1 MKKKILFIASNL
13 NTGGVQ
19 KSLIS
24 LLNCFDF
31 DKYDVDLY
39 LLSKEG
45 VLQDFVPKNV
55 NFIELNFDSS
65 FFKKFPYCIKELCR
79 NKSFYLI
86 YKRLVHVLI
95 SRVDRGYGAIYMSKV
110 IPKIDK
116 KYDAIID
123 YGGQQLCYYMVD
135 KLDASKKI
143 TFFHNNYKNW
153 DYYFRAD
160 KKYYDKVDYIFTV
173 SNECKKSLI
182 DYFPK
187 CKNKIG
193 VIHNIVSEKT
203 IKKMSKYNV
212 FNNKKFNPSGK
223 EIKLLTLGRPTL
235 DKGYDYCIKVC
246 KMLKNEGYD
255 FKWYSIG
262 MSNEIE
268 KFKQMAKEY
277 SVEDRFI
284 FLEETTNPYKYIDK
298 VDICVHPSRF
308 EGKAIAVDEMKI
320 LCKPIL
326 ITNFDTVYD
335 QIENGIEGIIV
346 DMDEES
352 IFNKLKELIESEDL
366 RNKLIRNLESK
377 DFSNEYEVLKLYTV
391 IEE

>member
-39 LLSKEG
+39 LLSREG

-55 NFIELNFDSS
+55 NFIELNFDPS
-65 FFKKFPYCIKELCR
+65 FFKKFPYCIKELCK

-95 SRVDRGYGAIYMSKV
+95 SRIDKGYGAIYMSKL

-135 KLDASKKI
+135 ILEANKKI
-143 TFFHNNYKNW
+143 TFFHSNYKNW
-153 DYYFRAD
+153 GYYFNAD
-160 KKYYDKVDYIFTV
+160 KRYYDKVDYIFTI
-173 SNECKKSLI
+173 SETCKNSLMN
-182 DYFPK
+182 YFPQQK
-187 CKNKIG
+187 DKIMY
-193 VIHNIVSEKT
+193 NIVSEKI
-203 IKKMSKYNV
+203 IKKMSKDTD
-212 FNNKKFNPSGK
+212 FNKMFELNENI
-223 EIKLLTLGRPTL
+223 IKILTLGRPTL
-235 DKGYDYCIKVC
+235 EKGYDYCIKVC
-246 KMLKNEGYD
+246 KMLKDEGYD
-255 FKWYSIG
+255 LKWYSIG

-277 SVEDRFI
+277 SVEDIFI
-284 FLEETTNPYKYIDK
+284 FLGETSNPYKYIDK
-298 VDICVHPSRF
+298 IDICVHPSRF

-335 QIENGIEGIIV
+335 QIENGTEGIIV
-346 DMDEES
+346 NMDEES
-352 IFNKLKELIESEDL
+352 IFNGLKELIESNDL
-366 RNKLIRNLESK
+366 RNKLIKNLESR
-377 DFSNEYEVLKLYTV
+377 DFSNEYEILKLYKA
-391 IEE
+391 IES

>member
-39 LLSKEG
+39 LLSREG

-55 NFIELNFDSS
+55 NFIELNFDPS
-65 FFKKFPYCIKELCR
+65 FFKKFPYCIKELCK

-95 SRVDRGYGAIYMSKV
+95 SRIDKGYGAIYMSKL

-135 KLDASKKI
+135 ILEANKKI
-143 TFFHNNYKNW
+143 TFFHSNYKNW
-153 DYYFRAD
+153 GYYFNAD
-160 KKYYDKVDYIFTV
+160 KRYYDKVDYIFTI
-173 SNECKKSLI
+173 SETCKNSLMN
-182 DYFPK
+182 YFPQQK
-187 CKNKIG
+187 DKIH
-193 VIHNIVSEKT
+193 VMYNIVSEKI
-203 IKKMSKYNV
+203 IKKMSKDTD
-212 FNNKKFNPSGK
+212 FNKMFELNENI
-223 EIKLLTLGRPTL
+223 IKILTLGRPTL
-235 DKGYDYCIKVC
+235 EKGYDYCIKVC
-246 KMLKNEGYD
+246 KMLKDEGYD
-255 FKWYSIG
+255 LKWYSIG

-277 SVEDRFI
+277 SVEDIFI
-284 FLEETTNPYKYIDK
+284 FLGETSNPYKYIDK
-298 VDICVHPSRF
+298 IDICVHPSRF

-335 QIENGIEGIIV
+335 QIENGTEGIIV
-346 DMDEES
+346 NMDEES
-352 IFNKLKELIESEDL
+352 IFNGLKELIESNDL
-366 RNKLIRNLESK
+366 RNKLIKNLESR
-377 DFSNEYEVLKLYTV
+377 DFSNEYEILKLYKA
-391 IEE
+391 IES

>member
-39 LLSKEG
+39 LLSREG

-55 NFIELNFDSS
+55 NFIELNFDPS
-65 FFKKFPYCIKELCR
+65 FFKKFPYCIKELCK

-95 SRVDRGYGAIYMSKV
+95 SRIDKGYGAIYMSKL

-135 KLDASKKI
+135 ILEANKKI
-143 TFFHNNYKNW
+143 TFFHSNYKNW
-153 DYYFRAD
+153 GYYFNAD
-160 KKYYDKVDYIFTV
+160 KRYYDKVDYIFTI
-173 SNECKKSLI
+173 SETCKNSLMN
-182 DYFPK
+182 YFPQQK
-187 CKNKIG
+187 DKIH
-193 VIHNIVSEKT
+193 VMYNIVSEKI
-203 IKKMSKYNV
+203 IKKMSKDTD
-212 FNNKKFNPSGK
+212 FNKMFELNENI
-223 EIKLLTLGRPTL
+223 IKILTLGRPTL
-235 DKGYDYCIKVC
+235 EKGYDYCIKVC
-246 KMLKNEGYD
+246 KMLKDEGYD
-255 FKWYSIG
+255 LKWYSIG

-277 SVEDRFI
+277 SVEDIFI
-284 FLEETTNPYKYIDK
+284 FLGETSNPYKYIDK
-298 VDICVHPSRF
+298 IDICVHPSRF

-335 QIENGIEGIIV
+335 QIENGTEGIIV
-346 DMDEES
+346 NMDEES
-352 IFNKLKELIESEDL
+352 IFNGLKELIESNDL
-366 RNKLIRNLESK
+366 RNKLIKNLESR
-377 DFSNEYEVLKLYTV
+377 DFSNVYEILKLYKA
-391 IEE
+391 IES